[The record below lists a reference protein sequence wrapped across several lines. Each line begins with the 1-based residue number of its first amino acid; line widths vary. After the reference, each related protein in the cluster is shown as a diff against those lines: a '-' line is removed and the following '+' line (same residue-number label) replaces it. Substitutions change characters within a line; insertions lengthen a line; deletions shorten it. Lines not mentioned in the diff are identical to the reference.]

1 MKSWKDKLK
10 SFPSSW
16 YFIASSNEIT
26 RNSIFRLEIFE
37 NSLVFFRNNKNVV
50 VALDSR
56 CSHLGADLGNG
67 FLDKDNLVCPLH
79 HWKYNSLGKCT
90 YTTASNVEHFSQKTF
105 PVVEEFGS
113 VFVFLGDEFFSF
125 PEFVF
130 KKDFVYEALP
140 EVTLN
145 TTWET
150 LGANGYDT
158 LHLSV
163 VHKRGLLEKP
173 ICSFP
178 EKHIFKM
185 QTKAFVEGNEFFDK
199 VIKFLSK
206 NKISAEITS
215 FGGVFITLES
225 TLNKKKSLL
234 LVFLRPENKNVK
246 VYAIAGIR
254 KKNKFLDYFRKKISS
269 FLFQNFLFK
278 DIIPL
283 QNMKLRRE
291 NLALDPVLKLYDEY
305 LKNLGF

>member
-1 MKSWKDKLK
+1 MKDKLK
-10 SFPSSW
+10 TYPSSW
-16 YFIASSNEIT
+16 YFVASSNKIS
-26 RNSIFRLEIFE
+26 RNSIYRQEICE
-37 NSLVFFRNNKNVV
+37 NSLVFFRDRNNAV

-67 FLDKDNLVCPLH
+67 FLDEDNLVCPLH
-79 HWKYNSLGKCT
+79 HWKYDSCGKCT
-90 YTTASNVEHFSQKTF
+90 FTTSSSTEHFFQKSF
-105 PVVEEFGS
+105 PILEEFGCI
-113 VFVFLGDEFFSF
+113 FVFLGKDFFSF

-130 KKDFVYEALP
+130 KKEFVYEPLP

-163 VHKRGLLEKP
+163 VHKRGLREKP

-185 QTKAFVEGNEFFDK
+185 QTKAFVEGNEFSDK

-215 FGGVFITLES
+215 YGGAFIVLES
-225 TLNKKKSLL
+225 TLNKKMSIL
-234 LVFLRPENKNVK
+234 LVFLRPEKENVK
-246 VYAIAGIR
+246 IYAIAGIR
-254 KKNKFLDYFRKKISS
+254 KKSKLLDYFRKKISA
-269 FLFQNFLFK
+269 FLFQKFLFK

-291 NLALDPVLKLYDEY
+291 NLSLDPVLKLYDEY